1 MDKYSFVPSLY
12 CRPVLAN
19 AQISCVLSG
28 CMLCLY
34 LVVYAI
40 KFDFEILTNLAQLY
54 IIFML
59 IDKIWYVPTL
69 VWEKLHQFSDN
80 IWFCF
85 VRFQSLLIFIALCFA
100 RDEVYWLLRH
110 NDNPPQQKSKG
121 KSAEDLV
128 DRQLPELLF
137 HMEELRGNS
146 TELLLIDW

>member
-1 MDKYSFVPSLY
+1 MFHRCIADPFSQMPNTAVSYW
-12 CRPVLAN
+12 
-19 AQISCVLSG
+19 G

-34 LVVYAI
+34 LVVYSI
-40 KFDFEILTNLAQLY
+40 KFGFEILTTLAQLY

-59 IDKIWYVPTL
+59 VDKIWDVPTF
-69 VWEKLHQFSDN
+69 VWERLHQFSDN
-80 IWFCF
+80 NWFCF
-85 VRFQSLLIFIALCFA
+85 VWFQSLLIFIALCFA

-146 TELLLIDW
+146 TEPLLTDW

>member
-1 MDKYSFVPSLY
+1 MFHRCIADPFSQMPKSAVSYRAVCYVCIWL
-12 CRPVLAN
+12 
-19 AQISCVLSG
+19 
-28 CMLCLY
+28 CMLSNL
-34 LVVYAI
+34 
-40 KFDFEILTNLAQLY
+40 ILRFWLIWHIWY
-54 IIFML
+54 IICML
-59 IDKIWYVPTL
+59 IDKIWDVPTFL
-69 VWEKLHQFSDN
+69 WERLHQVSDN

-146 TELLLIDW
+146 TEPLLTDW

>member
-1 MDKYSFVPSLY
+1 MFHRCIADPFSQMPKSAVSYRAVCY
-12 CRPVLAN
+12 
-19 AQISCVLSG
+19 QIW
-28 CMLCLY
+28 
-34 LVVYAI
+34 
-40 KFDFEILTNLAQLY
+40 FWDQLY

-59 IDKIWYVPTL
+59 IYKIWDVPTF
-69 VWEKLHQFSDN
+69 VWERLHQFSDN
-80 IWFCF
+80 NWFCF

-146 TELLLIDW
+146 TEPLLTDW